1 MLTIP
6 RNTQGGE
13 RGIGC
18 HDLYYT
24 GPEDVQSGFQFFRL
38 CRAFSAAKAG
48 TKAYNI
54 ARANDSTSLNVSSL

>member
-48 TKAYNI
+48 TKCL
-54 ARANDSTSLNVSSL
+54 SQEFLNHMNHL